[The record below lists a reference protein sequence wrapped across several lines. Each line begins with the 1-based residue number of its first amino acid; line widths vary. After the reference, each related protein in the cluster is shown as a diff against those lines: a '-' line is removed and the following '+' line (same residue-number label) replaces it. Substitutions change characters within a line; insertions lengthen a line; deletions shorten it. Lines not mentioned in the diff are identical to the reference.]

1 MNALQS
7 LTTGNK
13 EEAYNTTALLKS
25 THEVEERIQE
35 VYRSALAP
43 LCLFSSSKHV
53 AAVKLHF
60 ITLSGMRS

>member
-7 LTTGNK
+7 LTTGNE

-35 VYRSALAP
+35 VYRWALAP
-43 LCLFSSSKHV
+43 LCLVTSSDHV

-60 ITLSGMRS
+60 ATRSGMTS